1 MIKKVVLVAVLG
13 SFLFLTS
20 CKKQEEAKQEMP
32 ELSPETN
39 EPVSNSASIGIPEE
53 EKVVVPADG
62 KYPVMKFDKTEHDFG
77 TIAAG
82 SKVNYSFNFTNTG
95 EADLKI
101 ITAAGSCGCTV
112 PEYPKTPIKPGESA
126 KIKVIFN
133 SAGKHGKQQKSVT
146 LRTNAKE
153 VLTTLLI
160 KASIKE

>member
-39 EPVSNSASIGIPEE
+39 EPVSNSASIGIPEPT
-53 EKVVVPADG
+53 KKVVPADG
-62 KYPVMKFDKTEHDFG
+62 KYPIMKFDKTEHDFG
-77 TIAAG
+77 TITAG
-82 SKVNYSFNFTNTG
+82 AKVNYSFNFTNTG
-95 EADLKI
+95 EANLVI
-101 ITAAGSCGCTV
+101 SNAIGSCGCTV

-133 SAGKHGKQQKSVT
+133 SAGKHGNQQKTVT
-146 LRTNAKE
+146 LTTNAKE
-153 VLTTLLI
+153 EMSSLLI